1 MTNLLTFILACY
13 GRTMIAVYG
22 KIFENFR
29 NKIHSFD
36 ISSISHLIRCCLC
49 SGFWI
54 GIFVNILMYSI
65 NKSLFND
72 IIVGSFLSGCISSGT
87 SYFLSKLADD
97 DGLLVKVKR
106 NK

>member
-13 GRTMIAVYG
+13 GMTMIVVYG
-22 KIFENFR
+22 KIL
-29 NKIHSFD
+29 D
-36 ISSISHLIRCCLC
+36 PIRPDWKVLKCTMC
-49 SGFWI
+49 SGFWV

-97 DGLLVKVKR
+97 DGLLVMVKR

>member
-13 GRTMIAVYG
+13 GMTMVVVHS
-22 KIFENFR
+22 KILGSVRE
-29 NKIHSFD
+29 KIHRLNIELLSYM
-36 ISSISHLIRCCLC
+36 IRCTMCMGLH
-49 SGFWI
+49 I

-65 NKSLFND
+65 NMSLFND

-97 DGLLVKVKR
+97 DGLLVNVKR